1 MKFGHWVGMFVIP
14 AQWLLEGRPCNY
26 AFLIRLSCR
35 IGVVGRN
42 GRRGLCNASSKI
54 PPPASPEGEAD
65 GGLSNPVRLSSRPK
79 PLYKG
84 GQQ

>member
-14 AQWLLEGRPCNY
+14 AQWLLGGRPCNY

-35 IGVVGRN
+35 IGVVARN
-42 GRRGLCNASSKI
+42 GWVCVMPAPKSA
-54 PPPASPEGEAD
+54 PPASPEGEAD
-65 GGLSNPVRLSSRPK
+65 GGQANPVRLSSRPK